1 VWLALISPG
10 PTSVTPI
17 DSAATSVIGY
27 IGGFG
32 ILGYLVLALVF
43 RWLVPGRTA
52 EKDRANARADLEQ
65 QNTQLLERCEHA
77 ETQRDEALQFT
88 QVNLVPLLVNF
99 NATMTA
105 LIPLLQELVRSQEGG
120 SGDVRRRR

>member
-1 VWLALISPG
+1 MWLALITSG

-32 ILGYLVLALVF
+32 VLGYLVLALVF

-52 EKDRANARADLEQ
+52 EKDRANARTDLER

-88 QVNLVPLLVNF
+88 QVNLVPLLLNF

-105 LIPLLQELVRSQEGG
+105 LTPLLQELVRSQEGG
-120 SGDVRRRR
+120 SSDVRRRR